1 MTIEI
6 EVKFIATPE
15 AAKNLPA
22 RLVAWP
28 HQHTAPLKLTN
39 IYFET
44 AESQLRRWDMGLRI
58 RGFDDRYEMTL
69 KAAGQTV
76 GGLHQRP
83 EYNVDIEKPELA
95 IDRLPAEIWP
105 EGCDVA
111 ALQQQ
116 LKPLFST
123 NFVRERWVV
132 TYKESEIEIAFDQGE
147 VSAGALSEPLCEIE
161 LELKSGERDDLLAFA
176 AELTD
181 LGGLR
186 LGSLSKAARGY
197 ALARSNPAR
206 ELRPLTVMK
215 VKPKATV
222 EEGMLAAFTLALSQW
237 QYHEELWLRG
247 NSAAQHEVRQALEA
261 LRQTFSLFGSLVP
274 RKASNELRH
283 SLTGLEEALLEEQ
296 VQAESLCFTPLS
308 LRTQLALTNWIVTER
323 WRGFIDAKADA
334 KLQGSFKRFSDIM
347 LGRIAADLKETFAS
361 VKQMNE
367 YQDKLTRLHRQLLA
381 ARLLAGA
388 YDPAAVEAWMQ
399 SWEQLAQAIESGQ
412 EVWLESHSRQALKQA
427 AFWKNGTAL

>member
-22 RLVAWP
+22 RLAAWP

-197 ALARSNPAR
+197 ALARGNPAR

>member
-22 RLVAWP
+22 RLAGWH

-44 AESQLRRWDMGLRI
+44 ADSQLRRWDMGLRI

-69 KAAGQTV
+69 KAAGQTL

-83 EYNVDIEKPELA
+83 EYNVDIAKPELA
-95 IDRLPAEIWP
+95 LERLPAEIWP
-105 EGCDVA
+105 EGCDLA

-116 LKPLFST
+116 LNPLFST
-123 NFVRERWVV
+123 NFVREKWVV
-132 TYKESEIEIAFDQGE
+132 TYKQSEIEVALDQGE
-147 VSAGALSEPLCEIE
+147 VCAGALSEPLCELE
-161 LELKSGERDDLLAFA
+161 LELLSGERDDLLAFA
-176 AELTD
+176 SELTD

-197 ALARSNPAR
+197 ALAKGNPTR
-206 ELRPLTVMK
+206 ELRPLRVMK

-247 NSAAQHEVRQALEA
+247 NSAAQHEVRQALET

-283 SLTGLEEALLEEQ
+283 SLTGLEEALFEEQ
-296 VQAESLCFTPLS
+296 VQAESLCFSPLS

-361 VKQMNE
+361 VRQMNE

-399 SWEQLAQAIESGQ
+399 SWEQLAQAIASGQ

-427 AFWKNGTAL
+427 AFWKNGTTV

>member
-15 AAKNLPA
+15 AAENLPA
-22 RLVAWP
+22 RLASWP

-44 AESQLRRWDMGLRI
+44 ADNQLRRWDMGLRI

-95 IDRLPAEIWP
+95 IERLPAEIWP

-116 LKPLFST
+116 LNPLFST

-132 TYKESEIEIAFDQGE
+132 TYKQSEIEIAFDQGE
-147 VSAGALSEPLCEIE
+147 VRAGALSEPLCEIE
-161 LELKSGERDDLLAFA
+161 LELKSGERDDLLAFTS
-176 AELTD
+176 ELTD
-181 LGGLR
+181 MGGLR

-197 ALARSNPAR
+197 ALAKGDPNR

-247 NSAAQHEVRQALEA
+247 NSAAQHEVRQALET

-274 RKASNELRH
+274 RKASTELRH
-283 SLTGLEEALLEEQ
+283 DLTGLEEALLEEQ
-296 VQAESLCFTPLS
+296 VEAESLCFSPLS
-308 LRTQLALTNWIVTER
+308 LRTQLALTNWIVSRR
-323 WRGFIDAKADA
+323 WREFIDAKADA

-347 LGRIAADLKETFAS
+347 LGRLAADLKETFGS
-361 VKQMNE
+361 VRQMNE

-381 ARLLAGA
+381 ANLLAGA

-412 EVWLESHSRQALKQA
+412 EVWLESHSRQALKQP
-427 AFWKNGTAL
+427 AFWKNGTAV

>member
-22 RLVAWP
+22 RLAGWP

-44 AESQLRRWDMGLRI
+44 AEGQLRRWDMGLRI

-95 IDRLPAEIWP
+95 IERLPAEIWP

-116 LKPLFST
+116 LNPLFST

-132 TYKESEIEIAFDQGE
+132 TYKQSEIEIAFDQGE
-147 VSAGALSEPLCEIE
+147 VSADALSEPLCEIE

-176 AELTD
+176 SELTD

-197 ALARSNPAR
+197 ALAKGNPTR

-247 NSAAQHEVRQALEA
+247 NSAAQHEVRQALET

-296 VQAESLCFTPLS
+296 VQAESLCFSPLS